1 MFSSPIA
8 YAWLAW
14 LLIVVAVVVLRLS
27 VQRQKQRQK
36 SQTTA
41 SANPDSVA
49 PCEPHQARRSASPRG
64 RPRVAADYRDQLI
77 AAGIIHPASE
87 LSAPDPATEA

>member
-14 LLIVVAVVVLRLS
+14 LLIVVAVVVLRFS

-49 PCEPHQARRSASPRG
+49 PGEPHQARSSASPRG
-64 RPRVAADYRDQLI
+64 RPRVAAGYRDQLI
-77 AAGIIHPASE
+77 AAGIIHPAPE